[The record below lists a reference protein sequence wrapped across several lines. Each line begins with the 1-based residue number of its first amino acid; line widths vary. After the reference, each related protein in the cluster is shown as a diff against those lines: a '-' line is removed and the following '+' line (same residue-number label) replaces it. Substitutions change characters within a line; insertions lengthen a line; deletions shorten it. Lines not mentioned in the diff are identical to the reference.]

1 MEQTKQEEIYN
12 EYMDELRA
20 KYGEP
25 SGPYYLIAKTSGKWR
40 KNPKISR
47 TKEGL
52 YVHHTAE
59 IYFPIL
65 SSQLIAT
72 KLPIELQNPQNLV
85 YCTIFEHL
93 LAHILIVEA
102 YPFIKDKLPKDMLVG
117 VGGINMMVGKLNDW
131 YNGYPPSETSWEY
144 PTWLQVKDHKDEYD
158 ALIERAQKSLAKVN
172 MSVRLSELSS
182 MDMFPPVVKISMP

>member
-1 MEQTKQEEIYN
+1 MKLTKQERTYN
-12 EYMDELRA
+12 DYMDELRA
-20 KYGEP
+20 KYAEP

-59 IYFPIL
+59 IYYPLL
-65 SSQLIAT
+65 SSQIVAT
-72 KLPIELQNPQNLV
+72 RLPIELQEPQNLV

-102 YPFIKDKLPKDMLVG
+102 YPFIKDKTEDMLVG
-117 VGGINMMVGKLNDW
+117 AGGIYMIVGKLNDW
-131 YNGYPPSETSWEY
+131 YNGYPPLETSWEY
-144 PTWLQVKDHKDEYD
+144 PTWVQIKDRKDEYD
-158 ALIERAQKSLAKVN
+158 ALIKRAQKCLAKANVF
-172 MSVRLSELSS
+172 VRLSELSS
-182 MDMFPPVVKISMP
+182 LDMFPPIAKISMQ